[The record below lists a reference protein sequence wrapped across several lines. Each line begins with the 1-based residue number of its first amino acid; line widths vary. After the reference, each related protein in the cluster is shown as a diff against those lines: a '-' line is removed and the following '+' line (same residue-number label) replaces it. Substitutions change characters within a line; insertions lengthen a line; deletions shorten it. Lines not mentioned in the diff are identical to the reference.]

1 VECVRDYSS
10 TLFVQLK
17 ELLAAKIDKPANRLM
32 LIHMGKVMKNTATLA
47 EQNIVHNS
55 AVHLVVRS
63 APDVS
68 VRCTGRART
77 RMHRR
82 AVTAHSRRP
91 LASRLPHLWSIDRHL
106 LQLL

>member
-1 VECVRDYSS
+1 
-10 TLFVQLK
+10 LK
-17 ELLAAKIDKPANRLM
+17 ELLSSKIDKPANRLM

-68 VRCTGRART
+68 HRAPQSCIY
-77 RMHRR
+77 MHRR
-82 AVTAHSRRP
+82 AVTAHSRLD
-91 LASRLPHLWSIDRHL
+91 LASSQPPHPSSIDRHR
-106 LQLL
+106 LQLS